1 MAHHPAWSRA
11 AALAAGTAFVARTGR
26 LPVSLDLRPASDLPS
41 YNSVKD
47 LFANLAGYH
56 RALGAPSPPPPPTPP
71 PEQQRRTCLKC
82 DARFVSAHAGNR
94 ICGPCKRERGFADD
108 NGDWMNRDGIRWD

>member
-26 LPVSLDLRPASDLPS
+26 LPVSLDLRPASGLPS

-47 LFANLAGYH
+47 LFTNLAGYH
-56 RALGAPSPPPPPTPP
+56 TALGAPPPPAPPLVPP
-71 PEQQRRTCLKC
+71 PQRRTCLKC
-82 DARFVSAHAGNR
+82 DARFVSAHAGIR
-94 ICGPCKRERGFADD
+94 ICRACKREPGFAEDTGAWL
-108 NGDWMNRDGIRWD
+108 NGEVLRWP